1 MLILTGTN
9 PLKGAA
15 YMSRESRTFR
25 DQSAAEYRASRRNS
39 VFGTVTRELLRA
51 RAKAYKTLATNEEW
65 LSGEMDRITGA
76 RTIRRQA
83 PNQK

>member
-1 MLILTGTN
+1 MLVLTGTN

-15 YMSRESRTFR
+15 YMSRKSRAVA
-25 DQSAAEYRASRRNS
+25 DQSAAEYRISRKNS

-76 RTIRRQA
+76 RTTRQQA
-83 PNQK
+83 PDQK